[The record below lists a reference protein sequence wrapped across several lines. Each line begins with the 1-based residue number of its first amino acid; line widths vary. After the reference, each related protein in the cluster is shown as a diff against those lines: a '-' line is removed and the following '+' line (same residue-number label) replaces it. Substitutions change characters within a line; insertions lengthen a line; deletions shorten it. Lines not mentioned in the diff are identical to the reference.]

1 MEIFLVILI
10 GFLTFPFAAGQN
22 CSGFKVYNENDEV
35 TNVTCTLFK
44 TEACVKDYSQFPNNL
59 TDGDS
64 VAGPR
69 NFEVREFRRNF
80 TQQNVLT
87 SGATFTWRPPL
98 DTTSRR
104 HTKGFYLKLERVGSG
119 VVICRLIDL
128 QQFDLTQSSDF
139 HFSFEIYPFRG
150 ESFETYLTSLT
161 SLPPPTD
168 QEDGLEEQTVF
179 TIQPAQNYSRMPVI
193 YPSHWTTWINVK
205 LHESKGIVEAS
216 FGFPSDDSLAKN
228 LTSFYVQLA
237 IDGQGQSFRKV
248 QINRILPTETQ
259 GVYNFTNVPSGAYRV
274 QVVPIDLH
282 FNIAKKCQCW
292 VFIRYYTCHTCRYSM
307 TEVFNFTRVITDVS
321 SPTPTTDLQEVTS
334 AATAPV
340 GHSTGQTDSTGVAT
354 PPVGHSTGKTDNAGT
369 ATPSVGAPTHG
380 TGETDNAGIVAAAVS
395 VSVLAVIVAVG
406 VLVYLHRKKRL
417 TKLCKDGGSYDV
429 NPDNNNLKGKPDKMV
444 NSFLPI
450 VDPTD
455 SEEELVVPQ
464 LSRKKVL
471 LLAAEDHQFFTQA
484 VEKLAD
490 FLQMHCMCD
499 VTFAPQQMP
508 QLRKVG
514 NSYCWLSKEI
524 DSADYVIIVSS
535 EAGLKLFLAFRKGN
549 GYTKAALGPE
559 GDLFTPAMQHICG
572 KIANNE
578 DVRNVMMVYFE
589 HTSLSCRL
597 PIAPLPSFHYHLPN
611 HLPSFLHHIH
621 GLDKNRMDLSQV
633 NLPLQGNIEELE
645 GGQEWLSAV
654 KEGER
659 YEQLNPRWFEQKFG
673 QPTELFPLSRLK
685 PDFITQESEDSGFT
699 ESRNSRE
706 LKRQLSSASLNAAG
720 LNGEAYLG
728 TDLDAFTRDD
738 FFAPSICTDLTAYTV
753 PYPYD
758 DKPLEVDDQSISEGF
773 LRLNQQYEEQLNT
786 MEAPQ
791 DPHDNLGDRVGGG
804 YDNLGGQVDGG
815 YDNLAGRVDG
825 GYDNLGGR
833 VDGGYDNHGGRVAG
847 GYDNLAGRVDGGHI
861 NLAQDDE
868 GHDCISVS
876 SAMSV

>member
-1 MEIFLVILI
+1 MEIVLAVLI
-10 GFLTFPFAAGQN
+10 GLLRFPIVSSQSCRGL
-22 CSGFKVYNENDEV
+22 KVYNGDTEV
-35 TNVTCTLFK
+35 TDVTCTLHP
-44 TEACVKDYSQFPNNL
+44 TSSCNRGYSQFPNNL

-69 NFEVREFRRNF
+69 NFEVSEFRRNV
-80 TQQNVLT
+80 TGHNILT
-87 SGATFTWRPPL
+87 SGANFTWRPPL
-98 DTTSRR
+98 DTNSRR
-104 HTKGFYLKLERVGSG
+104 YTKGFYLKLERVGSG
-119 VVICRLIDL
+119 AVICRLIDL

-139 HFSFEIYPFRG
+139 HFSFEIFPFQG
-150 ESFETYLTSLT
+150 ASFETYLTYLT

-168 QEDGLEEQTVF
+168 QEFEDGLKEQTVF
-179 TIQPAQNYSRMPVI
+179 TIQPAQDYSKTPVV
-193 YPSHWTTWINVK
+193 YPSLWTTWINIK
-205 LHESKGIVEAS
+205 LHGSKGIVEAS
-216 FGFPSDDSLAKN
+216 FGFPSDDSLAKE
-228 LTSFYVQLA
+228 LTAFFIQLSE
-237 IDGQGQSFRKV
+237 DGQGGLFRKV
-248 QINRILPTETQ
+248 PINKTHISETE
-259 GVYNFTNVPSGAYRV
+259 GVYNFTNVPSGFYKV
-274 QVVPIDLH
+274 QVVPRDLH
-282 FNIAKKCQCW
+282 FNIIGQCQCW
-292 VFIRYYTCHTCRYSM
+292 NDIGYRTCSTCKYSQ
-307 TEVFNFTRVITDVS
+307 TGAFNFTSVITDVS
-321 SPTPTTDLQEVTS
+321 SPTPTTDVQEITS
-334 AATAPV
+334 ATTAPV
-340 GHSTGQTDSTGVAT
+340 QHSTGQTDSTGVAT

-369 ATPSVGAPTHG
+369 ATPSVGASTHG

-395 VSVLAVIVAVG
+395 VSVLAVIVAVV

-417 TKLCKDGGSYDV
+417 TKLCKGGCGGGGQDM

-444 NSFLPI
+444 NSFVHI
-450 VDPTD
+450 IDITGN
-455 SEEELVVPQ
+455 EKELVVPQ

-484 VEKLAD
+484 VERLAG

-559 GDLFTPAMQHICG
+559 GDLFTPGMQHICG

-589 HTSLSCRL
+589 HTSPNCRL

-654 KEGER
+654 KEAEQ

-685 PDFITQESEDSGFT
+685 PDFITQESKDSGFT

-706 LKRQLSSASLNAAG
+706 LKRRLSSASLNAAG
-720 LNGEAYLG
+720 LTGEAYLG
-728 TDLDAFTRDD
+728 ADLDAFTKDD

-753 PYPYD
+753 PYPHD
-758 DKPLEVDDQSISEGF
+758 DKPWEVDDQSISEGF
-773 LRLNQQYEEQLNT
+773 LRLNQQYEERLNT

-791 DPHDNLGDRVGGG
+791 DAHDNLGGRVGGG

-815 YDNLAGRVDG
+815 YDNLGGQVDG
-825 GYDNLGGR
+825 GYDNLACR
-833 VDGGYDNHGGRVAG
+833 VDR
-847 GYDNLAGRVDGGHI
+847 GHV

-876 SAMSV
+876 SAQSV